1 MIRRILHAELS
12 DVRALAYDLKHRA
25 VNAFHHNFFLSVQ
38 DLDGC
43 VVLGHGRG
51 EVGAGY
57 SIDDADPTAWTDGAH
72 LLTIGRVTL
81 AAWGGRS
88 S

>member
-12 DVRALAYDLKHRA
+12 DARAKLAAIIDRWT
-25 VNAFHHNFFLSVQ
+25 FI
-38 DLDGC
+38 D
-43 VVLGHGRG
+43 HGRDFG
-51 EVGAGY
+51 VACIADTYNPPINGGVGVGY
-57 SIDDADPTAWTDGAH
+57 VLDSPHADNWPDGARI
-72 LLTIGRVTL
+72 LTIGRVTL